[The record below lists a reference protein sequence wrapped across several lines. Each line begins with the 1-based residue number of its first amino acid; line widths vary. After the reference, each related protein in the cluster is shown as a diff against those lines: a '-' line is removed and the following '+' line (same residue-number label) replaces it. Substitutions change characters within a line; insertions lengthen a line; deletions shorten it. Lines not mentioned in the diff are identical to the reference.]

1 MSEPV
6 RVTVS
11 DSAVA
16 TLSFA
21 RPDQRNALDEG
32 TAIAFAEAVQRLKA
46 DASIRAVIVAGEGV
60 AFCAG
65 GDLGMLRDLTTTPGP
80 VARERMRRFYGSF
93 LGLAG
98 LDVPVIAAIHGS
110 AVGAGMAL
118 TLACDVR
125 VVAADAKVGFNFS
138 RLGIPPGMGTSFLLP
153 RVVGTARA
161 TELLL
166 SGRLLPGTE
175 AAAIGL
181 CHEVHPSA
189 HDVRVRA
196 RNLADDLASAAPFSV
211 RLTKE
216 ALRRDL
222 AGLDLALAQEAAA
235 QALAYGTRDLEE
247 GVAAAMERR
256 PPRFEGR

>member
-1 MSEPV
+1 MSEPI
-6 RVTVS
+6 RVTFS
-11 DSAVA
+11 DTGVA
-16 TLSFA
+16 TLAFS
-21 RPDQRNALDEG
+21 RPDQRNALDEA
-32 TAIAFAEAVQRLKA
+32 TALAFSEAVQKLKA
-46 DASIRAVIVAGEGV
+46 DASVRAVIVAGEGI

-65 GDLGMLRDLTTTPGP
+65 GDLGMLQDLTRSSAPI
-80 VARERMRRFYGSF
+80 ARERMRRFYGSF
-93 LGLAG
+93 LGLAS
-98 LDVPVIAAIHGS
+98 LDVPVIAAIHGA

-125 VVAADAKVGFNFS
+125 IVAADAKVGFNFS

-153 RVVGTARA
+153 RAVGTARA

-175 AAAIGL
+175 AVAMGL

-189 HDVRVRA
+189 HDVKTRA
-196 RNLADDLASAAPFSV
+196 RTLADDLASAAPVAV

-222 AGLDLALAQEAAA
+222 AGLDAALAQEAAA
-235 QALAYGTRDLEE
+235 QALAYGTYDLKE